1 MSTNEKCINQTLL
14 IWSGVVIVE
23 IFAIAYLMNFP
34 WLILACII
42 LYGPLKASMNW
53 PIPAKAQEKISENQ
67 AREH

>member
-34 WLILACII
+34 WFILACII
-42 LYGPLKASMNW
+42 VYGPIKASMNW
-53 PIPAKAQEKISENQ
+53 PMPANATEKVAVEETQEQ
-67 AREH
+67 